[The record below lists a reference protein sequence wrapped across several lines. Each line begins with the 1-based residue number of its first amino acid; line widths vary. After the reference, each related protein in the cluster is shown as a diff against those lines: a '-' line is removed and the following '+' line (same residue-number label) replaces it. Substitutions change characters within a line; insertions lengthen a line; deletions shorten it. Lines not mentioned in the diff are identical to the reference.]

1 MVDFCRFHLPPYFQR
16 CAESE
21 DFEDGDESSEELYE
35 HEDFEGLS
43 PPSPSRMEHRQKVMD
58 QITPQKWKTYFSQW
72 KAEKADKATKEA
84 SGELVYIKEKAS
96 SGVER
101 MGLTEEDSDRLTDI
115 LFNFSSLDF
124 EMAKLKLPAY
134 DQLLPP
140 GQP

>member
-1 MVDFCRFHLPPYFQR
+1 
-16 CAESE
+16 
-21 DFEDGDESSEELYE
+21 
-35 HEDFEGLS
+35 
-43 PPSPSRMEHRQKVMD
+43 
-58 QITPQKWKTYFSQW
+58 
-72 KAEKADKATKEA
+72 
-84 SGELVYIKEKAS
+84 VYTKEKAS